1 MLDYEDR
8 VARIET
14 TVDRHDSQIT
24 KLFSRVDET
33 NRCIAKI
40 NTSLLQIKW
49 SVYGA
54 IGFYIISQVGIIDAL
69 KVAL

>member
-8 VARIET
+8 VARLET

-33 NRCIAKI
+33 NRAIQKI
-40 NTSLLQIKW
+40 NNSLLQIKW
-49 SVYGA
+49 GIYGA
-54 IGFYIISQVGIIDAL
+54 FAWYIVTHIGILEAL
-69 KVAL
+69 RLL

>member
-8 VARIET
+8 VARLET

-33 NRCIAKI
+33 NRAIQKI
-40 NTSLLQIKW
+40 NNSLLQIKW
-49 SVYGA
+49 GIYGA
-54 IGFYIISQVGIIDAL
+54 FAWYIVTHIGILEAIKL
-69 KVAL
+69 L

>member
-33 NRCIAKI
+33 NRAIQKI
-40 NTSLLQIKW
+40 NNSLLQIKW
-49 SVYGA
+49 GIYGA
-54 IGFYIISQVGIIDAL
+54 FAWYIITHIGIIEAL
-69 KVAL
+69 RLAI

>member
-8 VARIET
+8 VARLET

-33 NRCIAKI
+33 NRAIQKI
-40 NTSLLQIKW
+40 NNSLLQIKW
-49 SVYGA
+49 GIYGA
-54 IGFYIISQVGIIDAL
+54 FAWYIITHIGILEAIKL
-69 KVAL
+69 L

>member
-8 VARIET
+8 VARLET

-33 NRCIAKI
+33 NRAIQKI
-40 NTSLLQIKW
+40 NNSLLQIKW
-49 SVYGA
+49 GIYGA
-54 IGFYIISQVGIIDAL
+54 FAWYIVTHIGIIEAMRL
-69 KVAL
+69 M